1 MDIRYLIGETTEY
14 DKKEKVEKRKPKS
27 WCKSVS
33 AFANGIGGILI
44 FGVSDDGRIV
54 GIEEAEKDSEFISET
69 IKQRLNPIPNTN
81 IRFVEEEGKK
91 LIILEVYQG
100 NQTPYYYDADGICI
114 AYHRVGN
121 ESVKASPSKLQEL
134 VLKGSVTSYDAMKS
148 KYDFNNMSFTKLKS
162 VYNVRSGNKFED
174 SDYESFGLINE
185 EGDLTNA
192 GALIADES
200 PIRQSRLFCTR
211 WNGLDKAPG
220 ILDALDD
227 KEFSGGLINL
237 LQSGLEFVENNTKK
251 TWKKTNDNRIESED
265 YPKRAVTE
273 GLVNALIHRNYL
285 ELGSEVHIDLFDN
298 RLEIYSPGG
307 MCDGTKVQDRD
318 LTKVPSR
325 RRNPVIADIFNR
337 LKYMDRR
344 GSGFKKILNDY
355 TSKECYSKELKP
367 EFYSDNDCFILVLK
381 NINYYEKKKST
392 LSSKTIEHQR
402 KIIEFLKKNGESSNK
417 AIAKAIGL
425 SPTRTRAILN
435 DMDEIKAL
443 NEYSARTYILK

>member
-1 MDIRYLIGETTEY
+1 MDIKHLIGETTEY
-14 DKKEKVEKRKPKS
+14 DKKEKVEKKKPKS

-33 AFANGIGGILI
+33 AFANGIGGMLI
-44 FGVSDDGRIV
+44 FGVSDDDEIV
-54 GIEEAEKDSEFISET
+54 GIEEAEEDSEFISET
-69 IKQRLNPIPNTN
+69 IKQRLNPIPNTS
-81 IRFVEEEGKK
+81 IEFAEYEDKK
-91 LIILEVYQG
+91 LIILKVYQG
-100 NQTPYYYDADGICI
+100 SQTPYYYDADGVCI

-134 VLKGSVTSYDAMKS
+134 VLKGSVLSYDAMKS
-148 KYDFNNMSFTKLKS
+148 KYNFNNMSFTKLKS
-162 VYNVRSGNKFED
+162 VYNNRSGNTFEE
-174 SDYESFGLINE
+174 SDYESFGLVNE
-185 EGDLTNA
+185 DGDLTNA

-200 PIRQSRLFCTR
+200 PIKQSRLFCTR

-227 KEFSGGLINL
+227 KEFTGGLISL
-237 LQSGLEFVENNTKK
+237 LQSGMEFVENNTKK
-251 TWKKTNDNRIESED
+251 SWRKTSDNRIESDD

-355 TSKECYSKELKP
+355 TSKDCYSEEMQP
-367 EFYSDNDCFILVLK
+367 EFYSDNDCFLLVLK
-381 NINYYEKKKST
+381 NINYYVNQKSD
-392 LSSKTIEHQR
+392 LSSKTIGHQ
-402 KIIEFLKKNGESSNK
+402 KNIVDFLKKNGESCNK
-417 AIAKAIGL
+417 DIAKAIGL
-425 SPTRTRAILN
+425 SPARTRAILK
-435 DMDEIKAL
+435 DMDEVKAL
-443 NEYSARTYILK
+443 HEYSARTYILK